1 MNSEKK
7 IKWKIRNN
15 AKSFSCQIEAPKV
28 QLLYVTSSTININN
42 LVYRSVCDFFPRHP
56 VVLSQNSML
65 QKSGLLYYIFSL
77 SFFNSMKCGCKEF
90 KAYSVVSIKRTGSL
104 NYFEGFYY
112 PDRFFHVLKEIFLP
126 P

>member
-65 QKSGLLYYIFSL
+65 QKSGLLYDNFSL
-77 SFFNSMKCGCKEF
+77 LFFNSMKCGCKEF
-90 KAYSVVSIKRTGSL
+90 KAWA
-104 NYFEGFYY
+104 
-112 PDRFFHVLKEIFLP
+112 D
-126 P
+126 